1 MVTRAVH
8 LEVMGSNSEE
18 DFLRAFIK
26 FASRRSFPSIIYSDN
41 AMNFVVTS
49 KTLKDIANSQLV
61 SLALDNY
68 KNRMAFHHSQ
78 GSMAMRCV
86 GKDDRH
92 HQKLLEEESW

>member
-68 KNRMAFHHSQ
+68 KNRMALPGLH
-78 GSMAMRCV
+78 GNAVR
-86 GKDDRH
+86 GKG
-92 HQKLLEEESW
+92 